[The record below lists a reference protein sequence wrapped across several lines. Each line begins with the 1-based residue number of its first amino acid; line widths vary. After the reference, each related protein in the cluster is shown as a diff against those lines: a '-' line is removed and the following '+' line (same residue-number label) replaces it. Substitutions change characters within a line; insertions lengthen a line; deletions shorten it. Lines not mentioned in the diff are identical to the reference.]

1 MGPQGSVWQPW
12 PGRLRPAACGHS
24 SVHSIAMGAGP
35 RAAPFRCRTTG
46 PGRSRVDCVLL
57 INPGPPAVLAPRCRR
72 LAPTDAVVQ
81 ITGSPHARVLRLST
95 RRAEVVCDRCLCLCL
110 SVCLSVSLCGSVS
123 LSLCLCLSASVS
135 FCVSLC
141 LCVSVSVSV
150 CLSLL

>member
-72 LAPTDAVVQ
+72 LAPADAVVQ

-110 SVCLSVSLCGSVS
+110 SVCLSASVSLCVSVSVS
-123 LSLCLCLSASVS
+123 LSVCVCL
-135 FCVSLC
+135 FLC